1 MAAGNRKN
9 NQDDKWVYAPAVM
22 HACSTTKR
30 HLKAYIPITD
40 ILKREH
46 CDGNNPFALEMAL
59 YLEDVETELAK
70 SGKRNKA
77 PIADFSIGLSKGKSR
92 RIRLVEAK
100 FDVWNLKNIESANVF
115 DKVQHATE
123 LLRDDGVQIESGA
136 IVLIN
141 NSPIVQQQKRWL
153 EQRLLPRGHVHVETV
168 KEFYRLYFDS

>member
-1 MAAGNRKN
+1 MVAGNRKN
-9 NQDDKWVYAPAVM
+9 KKDDKWVYAPAVM
-22 HACSTTKR
+22 CACSTIKR
-30 HLKAYIPITD
+30 HIKAYIPITD

-46 CDGNNPFALEMAL
+46 CDGNNPFTQEKAL

-70 SGKRNKA
+70 SDSRNKA
-77 PIADFSIGLSKGKSR
+77 PIVDFSIGLSQGKSR

-100 FDVWNLKNIESANVF
+100 FDVRNLKNIESANVF

-123 LLRDDGVQIESGA
+123 VLRDDGVQIESGA

-153 EQRLLPRGHVHVETV
+153 EQRLLARGHFNVETV
-168 KEFYRLYFDS
+168 NGFYRHYFDS